1 MDVQVS
7 SGPLASQ
14 QVDTL
19 VVEVS
24 EGQRRLSGAAGQL
37 DRALDGVITDIL
49 RAGLIAG
56 RAGELT
62 TIPSRGA
69 IAASRVVIHG
79 VGGASAHTLD
89 GFRTR
94 AGNLGRALRTMNAG
108 RVVVSTQ
115 AASNGLDPEGVGRA
129 LAEGFLLG
137 LYRFD
142 RHHTRAEDRPRGAV
156 GSVALVENSGARVA
170 AVRRGA
176 EHGAIL
182 AEAQCLARDLGNEP
196 ANLMTPTIVADRAQT
211 VATEVGLDCTVI
223 ERGEAERLGMG
234 SYLSVAN
241 GSMQPP
247 KFIVLRYHGGGR
259 ARPIAL
265 VGKGIT
271 FDTGGISLKPGAG
284 MERMKGDMTGAAAVI
299 GAMQAIGRL
308 QPEVNVL
315 AIAPCTENMPGGTAT
330 KPGDVVYAMDGQSIE
345 ILNTDAEGRLVLAD
359 GMAYARRERASAI
372 VDVATLTGAMN
383 VALGN
388 VRIGT
393 FANNDRLYAEVE
405 RASEASGERIWRL
418 PLDSEYGELIKSD
431 VADVKNTGGAPA
443 GSITAA
449 KFLEKFAHDTPWVH
463 LDIAAVMDSDRD
475 TGILVKGNTGRP
487 VRTLVHLVLGRS
499 SGNGNGTGRRPRV
512 RRTPAAG

>member
-1 MDVQVS
+1 MEVHVS

-19 VVEVS
+19 VIEVS
-24 EGQRRLSGAAGQL
+24 EGQRRLGGAATQL
-37 DRALDGVITDIL
+37 DTALGGVIADML
-49 RAGLIAG
+49 RSGLISG
-56 RAGELT
+56 RAGEVT
-62 TIPSRGA
+62 TIPTRDA
-69 IAASRVVIHG
+69 IPASRVVVHG
-79 VGGASAHTLD
+79 IGGTSAHSID
-89 GFRTR
+89 GFRAR
-94 AGNLGRALRTMNAG
+94 AGNLARALRNINAQ
-108 RVVVSTQ
+108 RVAVSTQ
-115 AASNGLDPEGVGRA
+115 AATDALDPEAVSRA
-129 LAEGFLLG
+129 IAEGFILG

-142 RHHTRAEDRPRGAV
+142 RHHTRVEDRPRGAV
-156 GSVALVENSGARVA
+156 DAVTLVESTNTRLSA
-170 AVRRGA
+170 ARRGA
-176 EHGAIL
+176 ERGTVL
-182 AEAQCLARDLGNEP
+182 AEAQCFARDLGNEP
-196 ANLMTPTIVADRAQT
+196 ANLMTPTIVAERAQ
-211 VATEVGLDCTVI
+211 ALAAESGLECTII

-247 KFIVLRYHGGGR
+247 KFIILRYRGGGR

-284 MERMKGDMTGAAAVI
+284 MERMKGDMTGAATVI
-299 GAMQAIGRL
+299 GAMQAIARL
-308 QPEVNVL
+308 QPEVNVI

-418 PLDSEYGELIKSD
+418 PLDSEYSELIKSD

-475 TGILVKGNTGRP
+475 TGVLVKGNTGRP

-499 SGNGNGTGRRPRV
+499 AANGNAARQPRSRRARG
-512 RRTPAAG
+512 A